1 MNYLYD
7 LKADDS
13 LRQCIMGIEARYEIG
28 GIEKFSGMT
37 LEALCALVEGHF
49 VALGERSNGSP
60 TVGDFKKFMERHP
73 NDGVTAHGYLIS
85 PERKDYGLV
94 IEGLEA
100 RSPNRDFRADFA
112 LTFENA
118 DEMECEMEND
128 TARQYCW
135 YD

>member
-1 MNYLYD
+1 MTCLYD
-7 LKADDS
+7 LKADDA
-13 LRQCIMGIEARYEIG
+13 LRQCIMGIEARYEMG

-37 LEALCALVEGHF
+37 LETLCALVEGHF
-49 VALGERSNGSP
+49 VGLGESFNSSP
-60 TVGDFKKFMERHP
+60 SVKDFKSFLEKHP
-73 NDGVTAHGYLIS
+73 NEGVTAHGYLIS

-100 RSPNRDFRADFA
+100 CSPNRDFRADFA
-112 LTFENA
+112 LAFGDA
-118 DEMECEMEND
+118 DELDCELEHD